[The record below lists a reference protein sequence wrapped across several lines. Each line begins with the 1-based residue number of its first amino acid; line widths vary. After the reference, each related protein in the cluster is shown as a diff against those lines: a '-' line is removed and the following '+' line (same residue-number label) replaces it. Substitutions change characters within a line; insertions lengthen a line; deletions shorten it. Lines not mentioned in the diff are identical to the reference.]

1 MGGSLMEIKQQGSH
15 LDHLLRQTRMHHT
28 QLSSMADMKASML
41 LTITSVVIT
50 LSVRYITE
58 PHLKWAIV
66 VLIAFCLMT
75 IGLATYAVM
84 PKIPFFFKSE
94 MGETM
99 KSPGF
104 NLLFFADFVRL
115 SYEEFEAN
123 MQEVMNDPSLTYE
136 AQVKELYTLGM
147 FLAKKKYRFLK
158 LAYITFII
166 GAFASA
172 VIGLFSGVVG

>member
-1 MGGSLMEIKQQGSH
+1 MEIKQRGSH
-15 LDHLLRQTRMHHT
+15 LDHLVRQTRMHHT
-28 QLSSMADMKASML
+28 QLSSMADMKANML

-84 PKIPFFFKSE
+84 PKIPFFLKR
-94 MGETM
+94 ETDETI

-115 SYEEFEAN
+115 TYEEFERG
-123 MQEVMNDPSLTYE
+123 MEEIMNDPSLTYQV
-136 AQVKELYTLGM
+136 QVKELYTLGT
-147 FLAKKKYRFLK
+147 FLAKKKYRFLR

-172 VIGLFSGVVG
+172 TIGLLSGVLS

>member
-1 MGGSLMEIKQQGSH
+1 
-15 LDHLLRQTRMHHT
+15 
-28 QLSSMADMKASML
+28 MADMKANML

-84 PKIPFFFKSE
+84 PKIPFFLKRE
-94 MGETM
+94 TGETI

-115 SYEEFEAN
+115 TYEEFEKG
-123 MQEVMNDPSLTYE
+123 MEEIMNDPSTSEGTLYLGDVSC
-136 AQVKELYTLGM
+136 QKEIS
-147 FLAKKKYRFLK
+147 FLK
-158 LAYITFII
+158 T
-166 GAFASA
+166 
-172 VIGLFSGVVG
+172 GLHYLYYRCLCQCHNWSPFRSS

>member
-1 MGGSLMEIKQQGSH
+1 MGGGLMEIKQRGSH
-15 LDHLLRQTRMHHT
+15 LDHLVRQTRMHHT
-28 QLSSMADMKASML
+28 QLSSMADLKANML

-58 PHLKWAIV
+58 PQLKWAIV

-84 PKIPFFFKSE
+84 PKIPFFLKRQTRE
-94 MGETM
+94 II

-115 SYEEFEAN
+115 TYKEFE
-123 MQEVMNDPSLTYE
+123 MSMEEIMNDPNLTYE
-136 AQVKELYTLGM
+136 VQVKELYTLGM
-147 FLAKKKYRFLK
+147 YLAKKKYRFLK
-158 LAYITFII
+158 LAYITFIT

-172 VIGLFSGVVG
+172 IVGLFSGVVT

>member
-1 MGGSLMEIKQQGSH
+1 MEIKQRGSH
-15 LDHLLRQTRMHHT
+15 LDHLVRQTRMHHT
-28 QLSSMADMKASML
+28 QLSSMADMKANML

-84 PKIPFFFKSE
+84 PKIPFFVKRE
-94 MGETM
+94 TGETI
-99 KSPGF
+99 KSPSF

-115 SYEEFEAN
+115 TYEEFEKG
-123 MQEVMNDPSLTYE
+123 MEEIMNDPSLTYQV
-136 AQVKELYTLGM
+136 QVKELYTLGT
-147 FLAKKKYRFLK
+147 FLAKKKYRFLR
-158 LAYITFII
+158 LAYITFIM

-172 VIGLFSGVVG
+172 IIGLLSGVLS

>member
-1 MGGSLMEIKQQGSH
+1 MGGSLMEIKQRGSH
-15 LDHLLRQTRMHHT
+15 LDHLVRQTRMHHT
-28 QLSSMADMKASML
+28 QLSSMADMKANML

-50 LSVRYITE
+50 LSIGYITK

-84 PKIPFFFKSE
+84 PKIPFFFKR
-94 MGETM
+94 ETRASI

-115 SYEEFEAN
+115 TYEEFETS
-123 MQEVMNDPSLTYE
+123 MEEVMNDPSLTYE
-136 AQVKELYTLGM
+136 VQIKELYTLGM
-147 FLAKKKYRFLK
+147 FLAKKKYRFLR

-172 VIGLFSGVVG
+172 IIGLFSGVVA